1 MSCTSPHL
9 TCGDRTRHSPLPQC
23 FASAVG
29 PGIALDVTGDDVFIL
44 GEPTAFTPPS
54 AQQQQQQTAG
64 LSPGAIAGTI
74 IGAVAGA
81 FLMICLLWLLY
92 VRYGKRRGT
101 TRAAEA
107 APLTAADGE
116 EESED
121 DDGEAE
127 EDDEEDD
134 EAEATLASASASAPR
149 RSPTLVGPVDVTPT
163 FAESAAASAGPSLV
177 GPSSLLL
184 PRGPTL
190 TAPPESQ
197 VRPPTLVPPSEHA
210 VAAAQ
215 RLPTLTGPAQTPALG
230 VAATAIGTPTGPS
243 GRVPMQVTL
252 TGPAA
257 RVSLHGRSSS
267 AGQAGARLAAA
278 ELDAAA
284 AVAAASLAPSARLR
298 LPRPSGGDAAPVATT
313 VDASDVVLT
322 ARSQQPQPTFM
333 LGAAPR
339 LSVGGSRGPL
349 VPSPLGRPS
358 DASRAAAAAA
368 LGGALPLDGARLLVP
383 AGSPRAASGPLAG
396 ARLLASEAEPRT
408 STRLSASSV
417 AAAAIASSSVR
428 LSIGGGG
435 ASARPSAPSAAASP
449 SATAFTAAAAP
460 AADSARASLERLAAA
475 ASARALAAPA
485 ASPRAAATSSPLT
498 RSSSGSSVA
507 AAADVA
513 LALGGG
519 GSPVRPLP
527 ATALLSAARPP
538 PEPRLSSSSFA
549 VSATQPLLFDDVD
562 TGAASPEDGSGA
574 SMADLGGRM
583 LQVDGGVVTGRGAA
597 QLDVAPKP
605 PSS

>member
-1 MSCTSPHL
+1 M
-9 TCGDRTRHSPLPQC
+9 
-23 FASAVG
+23 
-29 PGIALDVTGDDVFIL
+29 TGDDVFIL

-54 AQQQQQQTAG
+54 AQQQQQTAG
-64 LSPGAIAGTI
+64 LSPGAIAGTV
-74 IGAVAGA
+74 IGAVAGG

-107 APLTAADGE
+107 APLTAAADGE

-134 EAEATLASASASAPR
+134 EAEPTLASASAPR
-149 RSPTLVGPVDVTPT
+149 RSPTLVGPADVTPT
-163 FAESAAASAGPSLV
+163 FAESAAASSGPSLV

-197 VRPPTLVPPSEHA
+197 VRPATLVPPSEHA

-230 VAATAIGTPTGPS
+230 VAATVTGTPTGPS

-257 RVSLHGRSSS
+257 RASLHGRSSS
-267 AGQAGARLAAA
+267 AGQAGTLLPAA

-298 LPRPSGGDAAPVATT
+298 LPRPSGGNAAPVATT
-313 VDASDVVLT
+313 VDAADVVLT
-322 ARSQQPQPTFM
+322 ARSQQQPQPAFM
-333 LGAAPR
+333 LGATPR
-339 LSVGGSRGPL
+339 LSVGGSRGPP
-349 VPSPLGRPS
+349 VPSPLGRQL
-358 DASRAAAAAA
+358 DASRVAAAVA
-368 LGGALPLDGARLLVP
+368 LGGALPLDGARLLAP

-396 ARLLASEAEPRT
+396 ARLLASEAGPRT

-428 LSIGGGG
+428 LSIGGGD
-435 ASARPSAPSAAASP
+435 ASARPSAPSAAAAL
-449 SATAFTAAAAP
+449 SATAFTAAALP

-475 ASARALAAPA
+475 SSARALAAPA

-498 RSSSGSSVA
+498 RSSSGSSAAAAA
-507 AAADVA
+507 AAADGA
-513 LALGGG
+513 FALGS

-527 ATALLSAARPP
+527 ATALRSAARPP

-549 VSATQPLLFDDVD
+549 ATQQPLLFDDVD
-562 TGAASPEDGSGA
+562 TGAASPVDGSGA

-605 PSS
+605 PPS